1 MIICIKI
8 PASHELH
15 QLVVSCLKTCLFK
28 SNDILALYYNN
39 VVLFVEQKIVSPR
52 TDKTEEENNTMRV
65 KEKVKQIGL
74 YFMMFCTDVGT
85 YM

>member
-1 MIICIKI
+1 MLC
-8 PASHELH
+8 
-15 QLVVSCLKTCLFK
+15 F
-28 SNDILALYYNN
+28 
-39 VVLFVEQKIVSPR
+39 FVEQKRVSPR

-65 KEKVKQIGL
+65 KEEVKQIGL